1 MASATKK
8 MLSISLKE
16 LLSKNTLDNITINNI
31 TDLAGVSRKT
41 FYYHFQD
48 IYDLLEWTLKEDLE
62 EAMAGNNEDDTWQ
75 QALLNVFNYCLDNR
89 DFVMNTNESLK
100 REALEEY
107 LGKMATPTLF
117 RIAGTL
123 PVFEQLDPEDVDF
136 IVEFYSYGVVG
147 IIMRWIG
154 DQMDEDPEPIVDR
167 IDRFFSGSIEKL
179 TKS

>member
-1 MASATKK
+1 
-8 MLSISLKE
+8 
-16 LLSKNTLDNITINNI
+16 
-31 TDLAGVSRKT
+31 
-41 FYYHFQD
+41 
-48 IYDLLEWTLKEDLE
+48 
-62 EAMAGNNEDDTWQ
+62 
-75 QALLNVFNYCLDNR
+75 
-89 DFVMNTNESLK
+89 MNTNESLK